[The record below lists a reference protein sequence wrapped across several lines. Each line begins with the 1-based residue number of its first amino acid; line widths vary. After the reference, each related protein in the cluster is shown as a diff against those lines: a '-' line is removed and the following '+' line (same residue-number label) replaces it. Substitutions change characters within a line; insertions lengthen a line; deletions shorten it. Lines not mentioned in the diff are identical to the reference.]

1 MGIDGFAH
9 FKMGQCVTEGAMKTK
24 AVMVCGSRSVSV
36 GARQKISQVVS
47 GLLAEGRVLVVGCAT
62 GADEAALS
70 AALSAGCVSQVRVFA
85 AFGPGGAGACRWSA
99 VSTVSRFVA
108 AGGRVAW
115 WAGGGSKVPL
125 SVRLP
130 LRTRVA
136 VEASS
141 CLVAFFSVPG
151 SRGSRLACRSA
162 VRGGLPV
169 AALPFGFPGARLPTL
184 GAGEWRPSGKAGV
197 WADAWRWVP
206 GQECLF

>member
-1 MGIDGFAH
+1 MKVDS
-9 FKMGQCVTEGAMKTK
+9 KM
-24 AVMVCGSRSVSV
+24 VMVCGSRSVSA
-36 GARQKISQVVS
+36 GARQLISQVVS

-85 AFGPGGAGACRWSA
+85 AFGPGGSGACRWSA
-99 VSTVSRFVA
+99 VSTVSRFVE
-108 AGGRVAW
+108 AGGQVTW
-115 WAGGGSKVPL
+115 WAGGKANAPL

-130 LRTRVA
+130 RRTCVA
-136 VEASS
+136 VEAAS
-141 CLVAFFSVPG
+141 CLVAFFSSPG

-169 AALPFGFPGARLPTL
+169 AAFPLGFPGARLPVL
-184 GAGEWRPSGKAGV
+184 GSGEWQLSGKSGV